1 MHLKRLAR
9 EKLLHL
15 RVQSRNDIGVF
26 AFLLGGIVAA
36 GLMVWR
42 GYSCTSKIPFGPFL
56 VFGGCFSYWC
66 GMECWQWYE
75 RLL

>member
-26 AFLLGGIVAA
+26 AFLLGGIRELTRQITLEDILNTYQRHDAEN
-36 GLMVWR
+36 GIFD
-42 GYSCTSKIPFGPFL
+42 YCI
-56 VFGGCFSYWC
+56 
-66 GMECWQWYE
+66 
-75 RLL
+75 